1 MTQCI
6 GVKPNGELCQGVAVR
21 GSDYCPAHDPKRKE
35 ARKRS
40 ASKAAKAK
48 KPAREVSDV
57 KLEVAELIRQ
67 VRDKEMDRADAIACG
82 QLYNVVLR
90 ALSVGLKVHETQVL
104 EARISELEQVH
115 SEAERATTRRGGV
128 AW

>member
-6 GVKPNGELCQGVAVR
+6 GVKPNGELCRGIAVR
-21 GSDYCPAHDPKRKE
+21 GSDFCPAHDPRRKE

-67 VRDKEMDRADAIACG
+67 VRDKEMERADAIACG

-90 ALSVGLKVHETQVL
+90 AVSVGLKVHETQVL
-104 EARISELEQVH
+104 EARVEELERLSETRED
-115 SEAERATTRRGGV
+115 SEARAKPWG
-128 AW
+128 

>member
-1 MTQCI
+1 VTQCI
-6 GVKPNGELCQGVAVR
+6 GVKPDGELCQGVAVR
-21 GSDYCPAHDPKRKE
+21 GSDYCPAHDPRRKE

-90 ALSVGLKVHETQVL
+90 AVSVGLKVHETQVL
-104 EARISELEQVH
+104 EARVEELERLLEKGE
-115 SEAERATTRRGGV
+115 EAGAKPWG
-128 AW
+128 

>member
-21 GSDYCPAHDPKRKE
+21 GSDYCPAHDPRRKE

-57 KLEVAELIRQ
+57 KLEVADLIRQ
-67 VRDKEMDRADAIACG
+67 VREKEMERADAIACG

-90 ALSVGLKVHETQVL
+90 AVSVGLKVHETQVL
-104 EARISELEQVH
+104 EARVEELERLLETGED
-115 SEAERATTRRGGV
+115 SEARAKPWG
-128 AW
+128 

>member
-6 GVKPNGELCQGVAVR
+6 GVKPNGELCRGVAVR
-21 GSDYCPAHDPKRKE
+21 GSDYCPAHDPARKE

-48 KPAREVSDV
+48 KPAREVGDV

-67 VRDKEMDRADAIACG
+67 VREKEMDRADAIACG

-90 ALSVGLKVHETQVL
+90 AVSVGLKVHETQVL
-104 EARISELEQVH
+104 EARVEELERLLETRE
-115 SEAERATTRRGGV
+115 EAGAKPWG
-128 AW
+128 

>member
-6 GVKPNGELCQGVAVR
+6 GVKPNGELCRGVATR
-21 GSDYCPAHDPKRKE
+21 NSDFCPAHDPRRKE

-57 KLEVAELIRQ
+57 KLEVVDLIRQ
-67 VRDKEMDRADAIACG
+67 VREKEMDRADAIACG

-90 ALSVGLKVHETQVL
+90 AVSVGLKVHETQVL
-104 EARISELEQVH
+104 EARVEELERLLEKGED
-115 SEAERATTRRGGV
+115 SGARAKPWG
-128 AW
+128 

>member
-1 MTQCI
+1 VTRCI
-6 GVKPNGELCQGVAVR
+6 GVKPNGELCRGVAVR
-21 GSDYCPAHDPKRKE
+21 GSDYCPAHDPRRKE

-48 KPAREVSDV
+48 RPAREVSDV

-67 VRDKEMDRADAIACG
+67 VREKEMDRADAIACG

-90 ALSVGLKVHETQVL
+90 AVSVGLKVHETQVL
-104 EARISELEQVH
+104 EARVEELERLLEKGED
-115 SEAERATTRRGGV
+115 SEARAKPWG
-128 AW
+128 

>member
-1 MTQCI
+1 MTRCI
-6 GVKPNGELCQGVAVR
+6 GVKPNVELCQGVATR
-21 GSDYCPAHDPKRKE
+21 NSDFCPAHDPRRKE

-48 KPAREVSDV
+48 KPAREVGDV

-67 VRDKEMDRADAIACG
+67 VREKEMERADAIACG

-90 ALSVGLKVHETQVL
+90 AVSVGLKVHETQVL
-104 EARISELEQVH
+104 EARVEELERLLEIRVD
-115 SEAERATTRRGGV
+115 SEARAKPWG
-128 AW
+128 

>member
-21 GSDYCPAHDPKRKE
+21 GSDYCPAHDPRRKE

-48 KPAREVSDV
+48 KPAREVGHI

-67 VRDKEMDRADAIACG
+67 VREKEMERADAIACG

-90 ALSVGLKVHETQVL
+90 AVSVGLKVHETQVL
-104 EARISELEQVH
+104 EARVEELERLLEKGED
-115 SEAERATTRRGGV
+115 SEARAKPWG
-128 AW
+128 

>member
-1 MTQCI
+1 MTRCI
-6 GVKPNGELCQGVAVR
+6 GVKPNGELCRGVAVR
-21 GSDYCPAHDPKRKE
+21 GSDYCPAHDPRRKE

-90 ALSVGLKVHETQVL
+90 AVSVGLKVHETQVL
-104 EARISELEQVH
+104 EARVEELERLLEKGED
-115 SEAERATTRRGGV
+115 SEARAKPWG
-128 AW
+128 

>member
-6 GVKPNGELCQGVAVR
+6 GVKPNGELCQGVATR
-21 GSDYCPAHDPKRKE
+21 NSDFCPAHDPRRKE

-40 ASKAAKAK
+40 ASKAAKSK

-67 VRDKEMDRADAIACG
+67 VREKEMERADAIACG

-90 ALSVGLKVHETQVL
+90 AVSVGLKVHETQVL
-104 EARISELEQVH
+104 EARVEELERLLEKGED
-115 SEAERATTRRGGV
+115 SEARVKPWG
-128 AW
+128 

>member
-21 GSDYCPAHDPKRKE
+21 GSDYCPAHDPRRKE

-67 VRDKEMDRADAIACG
+67 VREKEMDRADAIACG

-90 ALSVGLKVHETQVL
+90 AVSVGLKIHETQVL
-104 EARISELEQVH
+104 EARVDELERLLETRE
-115 SEAERATTRRGGV
+115 EAGPGG
-128 AW
+128 

>member
-6 GVKPNGELCQGVAVR
+6 GVKPNGELCRGVAVR
-21 GSDYCPAHDPKRKE
+21 GSDYCPAHDPRRKE

-48 KPAREVSDV
+48 RPAREVGDV

-67 VRDKEMDRADAIACG
+67 VREKEMERADAIACG

-90 ALSVGLKVHETQVL
+90 AVSVGLKVHETQVL
-104 EARISELEQVH
+104 EARVEELERLLEKGE
-115 SEAERATTRRGGV
+115 EAGAKPWG
-128 AW
+128 

>member
-6 GVKPNGELCQGVAVR
+6 GVKPNGELCRGVAVR
-21 GSDYCPAHDPKRKE
+21 GSDYCPAHDPARKE

-48 KPAREVSDV
+48 KPAREVGDV

-90 ALSVGLKVHETQVL
+90 AVSVGLKVHETQVL
-104 EARISELEQVH
+104 EARVEELERLLETRE
-115 SEAERATTRRGGV
+115 EAGAKPWG
-128 AW
+128 

>member
-1 MTQCI
+1 MTRCI
-6 GVKPNGELCQGVAVR
+6 GVKPNGELCRGVAVR
-21 GSDYCPAHDPKRKE
+21 NSDFCPAHDPTRKE

-48 KPAREVSDV
+48 KPAREVGDV

-67 VRDKEMDRADAIACG
+67 VRDKEMERADAIACG

-90 ALSVGLKVHETQVL
+90 AVSVGLKVHETQVL
-104 EARISELEQVH
+104 EARVEELERLLEKGE
-115 SEAERATTRRGGV
+115 EAGAKPWG
-128 AW
+128 

>member
-6 GVKPNGELCQGVAVR
+6 GVKPNGELCRGVAVR
-21 GSDYCPAHDPKRKE
+21 GSDYCPAHDPRRKE

-48 KPAREVSDV
+48 RPAREVSDV

-67 VRDKEMDRADAIACG
+67 VREKEMDRADAIACG

-90 ALSVGLKVHETQVL
+90 AVSVGLKVHETQVL
-104 EARISELEQVH
+104 EARVEELERLLETRED
-115 SEAERATTRRGGV
+115 SEARAKPWG
-128 AW
+128 

>member
-1 MTQCI
+1 MTRCI
-6 GVKPNGELCQGVAVR
+6 GVKPNGELCRGVAVR
-21 GSDYCPAHDPKRKE
+21 GSDYCPAHDPRRKE

-67 VRDKEMDRADAIACG
+67 VREKEMDRADAIACG

-90 ALSVGLKVHETQVL
+90 AVSVGLKVHETQVL
-104 EARISELEQVH
+104 EARVQGLERLLEKGE
-115 SEAERATTRRGGV
+115 EAGAKPWG
-128 AW
+128 

>member
-6 GVKPNGELCQGVAVR
+6 GVKLNGELCRGVAVR
-21 GSDYCPAHDPKRKE
+21 GSDYCPAHDPRRKE

-48 KPAREVSDV
+48 KPAREVGDV

-67 VRDKEMDRADAIACG
+67 VRDKEMERADAIACG

-90 ALSVGLKVHETQVL
+90 AVSVGLKVHETQVL
-104 EARISELEQVH
+104 EARVEELERLLKQGE
-115 SEAERATTRRGGV
+115 EAGAKPWG
-128 AW
+128 